1 MARTSLGHR
10 VQGSKGKGVNRSARV
25 SIQMTPEMKA
35 DIIKMALEEGRTLS
49 GQVIYL
55 ITKGVRLWKLP
66 QQQTKVDLDNF
77 N

>member
-1 MARTSLGHR
+1 
-10 VQGSKGKGVNRSARV
+10 
-25 SIQMTPEMKA
+25 MTPGMKA